1 MPSKPTIPNPAE
13 TTVPAGAEPQPTAR
27 ERMVDAEARHMF
39 NIWRQSGRVAF
50 GAAVFI
56 ADEAGV
62 PRRTIER
69 ARHRHD
75 YRLAVD
81 AQFLNLRLQA
91 RWAERSQQFFARQ
104 RRAALGGRWDKSD
117 A

>member
-1 MPSKPTIPNPAE
+1 
-13 TTVPAGAEPQPTAR
+13 
-27 ERMVDAEARHMF
+27 MF
-39 NIWRQSGRVAF
+39 NIWRQRGSVAF
-50 GAAVFI
+50 GAAVFV
-56 ADEAGV
+56 AAEAGV

-75 YRLAVD
+75 HRLAVE

-91 RWAERSQQFFARQ
+91 RWAQRSQQFFWRQ
-104 RRAALGGRWDKSD
+104 RQAALSRRRDNSD